1 MTDAERIQL
10 PDGNVIAQRAARYTE
25 LPNVLAEQLGRLAY
39 ESRLPGQILP
49 GVAYV
54 FSDRSTHP
62 SHRQP
67 ELATTDKKLGAL
79 LLDHYPEAVLTLVK
93 DRTQRSRV
101 LSQWEREQRPEV
113 EAGRMSVVDW
123 HRA

>member
-10 PDGNVIAQRAARYTE
+10 PDGNAIAQRAARYTE
-25 LPNVLAEQLGRLAY
+25 LPDVLAEQIGRLAY

-49 GVAYV
+49 SVAYV
-54 FSDRSTHP
+54 FSDHSTHP

-67 ELATTDKKLGAL
+67 ELATTDEKLGSL
-79 LLDHYPEAVLTLVK
+79 LIEHYPDAVLTLVT
-93 DRTQRSRV
+93 DRNARRHV
-101 LSQWEREQRPEV
+101 LRLWKREQRPEV

-123 HRA
+123 H

>member
-1 MTDAERIQL
+1 MTDAEKIQL

-25 LPNVLAEQLGRLAY
+25 LPDVLKEQLGRLAY
-39 ESRLPGQILP
+39 ESRLPEQILP

-54 FSDRSTHP
+54 FSDHSTHP

-67 ELATTDKKLGAL
+67 ELATTDEKLSAL
-79 LLDHYPEAVLTLVK
+79 LLEHYPAAVLTLVT
-93 DRTQRSRV
+93 DRNERRHV
-101 LSQWEREQRPEV
+101 ARLWEREQRPEV

-123 HRA
+123 H